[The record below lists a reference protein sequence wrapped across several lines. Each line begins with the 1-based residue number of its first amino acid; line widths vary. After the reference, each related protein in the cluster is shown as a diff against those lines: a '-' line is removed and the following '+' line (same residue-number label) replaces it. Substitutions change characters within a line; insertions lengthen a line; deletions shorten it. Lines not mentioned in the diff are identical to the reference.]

1 MFDSLQPCVNRM
13 NPLQGPE
20 PCVLWQLG
28 TCGASSDGR
37 RACCWRFCDRMLLSR
52 DKFWCEGRSQWPCS
66 VATTGACFSQ
76 HTMLQN
82 LHYHLV
88 TVVGSRG
95 RAAVPEHSTGLAPLP
110 LRSLQCTDC
119 SAEGA
124 GGCAL
129 SRGAKRAEARS
140 LRSRSQLVQEGRSNV
155 RAPEKREFEFENLR
169 VLARKVRLGRTKAE
183 P

>member
-1 MFDSLQPCVNRM
+1 
-13 NPLQGPE
+13 
-20 PCVLWQLG
+20 
-28 TCGASSDGR
+28 
-37 RACCWRFCDRMLLSR
+37 
-52 DKFWCEGRSQWPCS
+52 
-66 VATTGACFSQ
+66 
-76 HTMLQN
+76 MLQN

-129 SRGAKRAEARS
+129 PRGAKRAEARS
-140 LRSRSQLVQEGRSNV
+140 LRSRSQLVHEGRSNV